1 MDSKQLTALMT
12 KRDDLITF
20 LNANLEKQIQES
32 QQGLLKKFLAG
43 FGDLL
48 QTDETGKVLNNAF
61 NRNLLLS
68 VDKVFADYGK
78 QHNVLILAALMQG
91 VNQLMNFNADY
102 YGKFEGETKLLP
114 IRKKVVQNMR
124 GWLGINAD
132 DTAQENGYLST
143 LIKSDA
149 VKNQIKDFAL
159 KSVMGQAGWQDTKKN
174 LEKLIAGD
182 KDNLG
187 ALQKYHRNFSYDLLS
202 QVDRATG
209 KTYADDLKFEFA
221 IYEGGLIET
230 SREFCKKHNGNVYHI
245 SEIQKFNPQV
255 AKQPNYNPVTD
266 LGGYG
271 CRHHL
276 NWIPTSLALMLRPDA
291 KKFVDENYKPA
302 PAEEKKAVEVNKPP
316 QEPKKVEPPK
326 VEQSKPLVKP
336 DTPFDEIPIAKLEP
350 FKTSKEYLK
359 GVEAVKKLQSKQVE
373 LRDAM
378 NNAAKS
384 ANAITAQ
391 MKRLK
396 FGDEKRIELQKQWDE
411 FVKQHETAKVERA
424 NTIKEIETQGAK
436 DFSEMLN
443 GLSGESTVTYK
454 STLSNT
460 TVKNKFAKVWEDF
473 KKVSFGY
480 NEGTEIA
487 AKGYR
492 KSRAYYDREENS
504 INLPAGTSK
513 YTIMHELAHSLERN
527 NYVMKQAVE
536 FLERRAGDKPII
548 SLGYKDRREVYQ
560 DGGFFSNYV
569 GKVYKGDIY
578 KGRRATEVISMGL
591 EAMYR
596 NPKLFYAQDKEHF
609 ELIYNLFFKR

>member
-1 MDSKQLTALMT
+1 MDGKQLAALMK

-91 VNQLMNFNADY
+91 VNQLMDFNADY

-124 GWLGINAD
+124 GWLGSNAD

-255 AKQPNYNPVTD
+255 AKQPNYNPITD
-266 LGGYG
+266 AGGFN
-271 CRHHL
+271 CRHHW

-291 KKFVDENYKPA
+291 KKFVGENYKPA
-302 PAEEKKAVEVNKPP
+302 PTEEKKAVEVNKPP
-316 QEPKKVEPPK
+316 QEPKKGEPPK
-326 VEQSKPLVKP
+326 VEQSKPK
-336 DTPFDEIPIAKLEP
+336 
-350 FKTSKEYLK
+350 
-359 GVEAVKKLQSKQVE
+359 
-373 LRDAM
+373 
-378 NNAAKS
+378 
-384 ANAITAQ
+384 
-391 MKRLK
+391 
-396 FGDEKRIELQKQWDE
+396 
-411 FVKQHETAKVERA
+411 
-424 NTIKEIETQGAK
+424 
-436 DFSEMLN
+436 
-443 GLSGESTVTYK
+443 
-454 STLSNT
+454 
-460 TVKNKFAKVWEDF
+460 
-473 KKVSFGY
+473 
-480 NEGTEIA
+480 
-487 AKGYR
+487 
-492 KSRAYYDREENS
+492 
-504 INLPAGTSK
+504 
-513 YTIMHELAHSLERN
+513 
-527 NYVMKQAVE
+527 
-536 FLERRAGDKPII
+536 
-548 SLGYKDRREVYQ
+548 
-560 DGGFFSNYV
+560 
-569 GKVYKGDIY
+569 
-578 KGRRATEVISMGL
+578 
-591 EAMYR
+591 
-596 NPKLFYAQDKEHF
+596 
-609 ELIYNLFFKR
+609 

>member
-291 KKFVDENYKPA
+291 KKFVEENYKPT
-302 PAEEKKAVEVNKPP
+302 PTEEKKSVEVNKPP
-316 QEPKKVEPPK
+316 QETKKVEPPK

-336 DTPFDEIPIAKLEP
+336 DTPFDEIPIVKLEP
-350 FKTSKEYLK
+350 FKASKEYLK
-359 GVEAVKKLQSKQVE
+359 GVEAVKKLQSKEVE
-373 LRDAM
+373 LRDVM

-391 MKRLK
+391 MNRLK
-396 FGDEKRIELQKQWDE
+396 LDDEKRVELKKQWDE
-411 FVKQHETAKVERA
+411 FVKQYDTAKIERA
-424 NTIKEIETQGAK
+424 HAIKEIEKQGEK
-436 DFSEMLN
+436 DFREMLN
-443 GLSGESTVTYK
+443 GLRGESTVTYK
-454 STLSNT
+454 STLTNT

-480 NEGTEIA
+480 NEGTEIT
-487 AKGYR
+487 AKPYR
-492 KSRAYYDREENS
+492 GSRAHYIRENNS

-548 SLGYKDRREVYQ
+548 SLGYKDKREVYQ

-569 GKVYKGDIY
+569 GKFYRGNVYKG
-578 KGRRATEVISMGL
+578 RAATEVISTGL

-596 NPKLFYAQDKEHF
+596 NPKLFYSQDKEHF

>member
-1 MDSKQLTALMT
+1 MDGKQLTALMK

-68 VDKVFADYGK
+68 VDKVFTDYGK
-78 QHNVLILAALMQG
+78 QHNVLILSALMQG
-91 VNQLMNFNADY
+91 VNQLMDFNADY

-124 GWLGINAD
+124 GWLGISGDN
-132 DTAQENGYLST
+132 TAQENGYLST

-291 KKFVDENYKPA
+291 KKFVEENYKPA
-302 PAEEKKAVEVNKPP
+302 PTEEKKAVEVNKPP

-326 VEQSKPLVKP
+326 VEQSKTLIKP
-336 DTPFDEIPIAKLEP
+336 DTPFDEIPIVKLEP
-350 FKTSKEYLK
+350 FKASKEYLK
-359 GVEAVKKLQSKQVE
+359 GVEAVKKLQSKEVE
-373 LRDAM
+373 LIETI

-384 ANAITAQ
+384 ANAIFREID
-391 MKRLK
+391 KLD
-396 FGDEKRIELQKQWDE
+396 FGDEKRIELKKQSDE
-411 FVKQHETAKVERA
+411 FVKQHNEAKVERA
-424 NTIKEIETQGAK
+424 LIIKEIEKQGEK

-473 KKVSFGY
+473 KKISFGY
-480 NEGTEIA
+480 NEGTEIT

-492 KSRAYYDREENS
+492 GSRAFYMRGENS
-504 INLPAGTSK
+504 INLPAATSK

-536 FLERRAGDKPII
+536 FLERRAGDKPIT
-548 SLGYKDRREVYQ
+548 SLGYSDKREVYQ
-560 DGGFFSNYV
+560 DGGFFNNYV
-569 GKVYKGDIY
+569 GKVYRGSVY
-578 KGRRATEVISMGL
+578 KGRAATEVISMGL

-596 NPKLFYAQDKEHF
+596 NPKLFYSQDKEHF

>member
-1 MDSKQLTALMT
+1 MDSKQLTALMK

-78 QHNVLILAALMQG
+78 QHNVLILSALMQG
-91 VNQLMNFNADY
+91 VNQLMDFNANY

-143 LIKSDA
+143 LIKSEA

-276 NWIPTSLALMLRPDA
+276 NWIPTAMA
-291 KKFVDENYKPA
+291 KAMGKEVDKF
-302 PAEEKKAVEVNKPP
+302 
-316 QEPKKVEPPK
+316 
-326 VEQSKPLVKP
+326 
-336 DTPFDEIPIAKLEP
+336 
-350 FKTSKEYLK
+350 LK
-359 GVEAVKKLQSKQVE
+359 GGDDKK
-373 LRDAM
+373 
-378 NNAAKS
+378 
-384 ANAITAQ
+384 I
-391 MKRLK
+391 
-396 FGDEKRIELQKQWDE
+396 
-411 FVKQHETAKVERA
+411 
-424 NTIKEIETQGAK
+424 IKEINENTKSEEKQNKFNEAK
-436 DFSEMLN
+436 NIKELKNLSKEIFKAKNIEINENEDLSLMKIRLNKLDELFNEFNIKNKKGFEKISFVSTKNREGVAKSDAEGNTISVNFGNKKQNFADFEKTDDFLNNLKLDRPNIDEKNIDFYVQTHEFAHLLDFKDLRKPLSNKSDFIKELEVINNEYKNEFSKYFDENKKMGDFKFLKPYERRIYKENLKKMSEIHLGTYANTNINEFMAEAFSEYVLN
-443 GLSGESTVTYK
+443 SKPSKYAE
-454 STLSNT
+454 
-460 TVKNKFAKVWEDF
+460 KVGKLIDKYF
-473 KKVSFGY
+473 KK
-480 NEGTEIA
+480 
-487 AKGYR
+487 K
-492 KSRAYYDREENS
+492 
-504 INLPAGTSK
+504 
-513 YTIMHELAHSLERN
+513 
-527 NYVMKQAVE
+527 
-536 FLERRAGDKPII
+536 
-548 SLGYKDRREVYQ
+548 
-560 DGGFFSNYV
+560 
-569 GKVYKGDIY
+569 
-578 KGRRATEVISMGL
+578 
-591 EAMYR
+591 
-596 NPKLFYAQDKEHF
+596 
-609 ELIYNLFFKR
+609 

>member
-91 VNQLMNFNADY
+91 VNQLMDFNADY

-124 GWLGINAD
+124 GWLGISGD

-182 KDNLG
+182 KGNLG

-230 SREFCKKHNGNVYHI
+230 SREFCKKRNGNVYHI

-255 AKQPNYNPVTD
+255 AKQPNYNPITD
-266 LGGYG
+266 AGGYS
-271 CRHHL
+271 CRHHY
-276 NWIPTSLALMLRPDA
+276 NWIPTALAKAMGKDVD
-291 KKFVDENYKPA
+291 KF
-302 PAEEKKAVEVNKPP
+302 
-316 QEPKKVEPPK
+316 
-326 VEQSKPLVKP
+326 
-336 DTPFDEIPIAKLEP
+336 
-350 FKTSKEYLK
+350 LK
-359 GVEAVKKLQSKQVE
+359 GGDDKK
-373 LRDAM
+373 
-378 NNAAKS
+378 
-384 ANAITAQ
+384 I
-391 MKRLK
+391 
-396 FGDEKRIELQKQWDE
+396 
-411 FVKQHETAKVERA
+411 
-424 NTIKEIETQGAK
+424 IKEINENTKSEEKQNKFNEAK
-436 DFSEMLN
+436 NIKELKNLSKEIFKAKNIEINENEDLSLMKIRLNKLDELFNEFNIKNKNGFEKISFVSTKNREGVAKSDAEGNTISVNFGNKKQNFADFEKTDDFLNNLKLDRPNIDEKNIEFYVQTHEFAHLLDFKDLRKPLSNKSDFIKELEVINNEYKNEFSKYFDENKKMGDFKFLKPYERRIYKENLKKMSEIHLGTYANTNINEFMAEAFSEYV
-443 GLSGESTVTYK
+443 LSSKPSKYAE
-454 STLSNT
+454 
-460 TVKNKFAKVWEDF
+460 KVGKLIDKCF
-473 KKVSFGY
+473 KK
-480 NEGTEIA
+480 
-487 AKGYR
+487 K
-492 KSRAYYDREENS
+492 
-504 INLPAGTSK
+504 
-513 YTIMHELAHSLERN
+513 
-527 NYVMKQAVE
+527 
-536 FLERRAGDKPII
+536 
-548 SLGYKDRREVYQ
+548 
-560 DGGFFSNYV
+560 
-569 GKVYKGDIY
+569 
-578 KGRRATEVISMGL
+578 
-591 EAMYR
+591 
-596 NPKLFYAQDKEHF
+596 
-609 ELIYNLFFKR
+609 

>member
-78 QHNVLILAALMQG
+78 QHNVLILSALMQG

-102 YGKFEGETKLLP
+102 YGKFEGETRLLP

-124 GWLGINAD
+124 GWLGISGDN
-132 DTAQENGYLST
+132 TAQENGYLST

-149 VKNQIKDFAL
+149 VKSQIKDFAL

-255 AKQPNYNPVTD
+255 AKQPNYNPITD
-266 LGGYG
+266 LGGFG

-276 NWIPTSLALMLRPDA
+276 NWISTALAKAMGKDVDKFLKGGQNKGNTQVVEEKQKQKQIDKKNINDVFSAEKITYSKKLSKDEMTLREKQIVELANEYKSLNSDYKIEQITFNSAKNTHGKVVYDAESKIISINFGDNTPDA
-291 KKFVDENYKPA
+291 EMFKNSGSYDQYKTRQNPFIDEAKIKFYTQTHEFAHTLFNYDERRYNST
-302 PAEEKKAVEVNKPP
+302 NNN
-316 QEPKKVEPPK
+316 
-326 VEQSKPLVKP
+326 
-336 DTPFDEIPIAKLEP
+336 
-350 FKTSKEYLK
+350 FKTELEAIKKEY
-359 GVEAVKKLQSKQVE
+359 
-373 LRDAM
+373 
-378 NNAAKS
+378 
-384 ANAITAQ
+384 
-391 MKRLK
+391 
-396 FGDEKRIELQKQWDE
+396 
-411 FVKQHETAKVERA
+411 
-424 NTIKEIETQGAK
+424 IKEIQKYMDEIYKFGSNPTMHERRLINENKTKINEIHLGNYASKNINEFLAEAFADYKLNKTPSKYAIKVGALIDK
-436 DFSEMLN
+436 
-443 GLSGESTVTYK
+443 Y
-454 STLSNT
+454 
-460 TVKNKFAKVWEDF
+460 F
-473 KKVSFGY
+473 KK
-480 NEGTEIA
+480 
-487 AKGYR
+487 
-492 KSRAYYDREENS
+492 
-504 INLPAGTSK
+504 
-513 YTIMHELAHSLERN
+513 
-527 NYVMKQAVE
+527 
-536 FLERRAGDKPII
+536 
-548 SLGYKDRREVYQ
+548 
-560 DGGFFSNYV
+560 
-569 GKVYKGDIY
+569 
-578 KGRRATEVISMGL
+578 
-591 EAMYR
+591 
-596 NPKLFYAQDKEHF
+596 
-609 ELIYNLFFKR
+609 

>member
-1 MDSKQLTALMT
+1 
-12 KRDDLITF
+12 
-20 LNANLEKQIQES
+20 
-32 QQGLLKKFLAG
+32 
-43 FGDLL
+43 
-48 QTDETGKVLNNAF
+48 
-61 NRNLLLS
+61 
-68 VDKVFADYGK
+68 
-78 QHNVLILAALMQG
+78 
-91 VNQLMNFNADY
+91 
-102 YGKFEGETKLLP
+102 
-114 IRKKVVQNMR
+114 
-124 GWLGINAD
+124 
-132 DTAQENGYLST
+132 
-143 LIKSDA
+143 
-149 VKNQIKDFAL
+149 
-159 KSVMGQAGWQDTKKN
+159 
-174 LEKLIAGD
+174 
-182 KDNLG
+182 
-187 ALQKYHRNFSYDLLS
+187 
-202 QVDRATG
+202 
-209 KTYADDLKFEFA
+209 
-221 IYEGGLIET
+221 
-230 SREFCKKHNGNVYHI
+230 
-245 SEIQKFNPQV
+245 
-255 AKQPNYNPVTD
+255 
-266 LGGYG
+266 
-271 CRHHL
+271 
-276 NWIPTSLALMLRPDA
+276 MLRPDA

-326 VEQSKPLVKP
+326 VEQGKPLVKP

-359 GVEAVKKLQSKQVE
+359 GVEAVKKLQSKEVE
-373 LRDAM
+373 LRDVM

-396 FGDEKRIELQKQWDE
+396 FGDEKRVELKKQWDE
-411 FVKQHETAKVERA
+411 FVKQHDTAKVVRA
-424 NTIKEIETQGAK
+424 KAIKEIETQGAK

-443 GLSGESTVTYK
+443 GLSGESTVTHK

-460 TVKNKFAKVWEDF
+460 TVKNKFVKVWEDF

-480 NEGTEIA
+480 NEGTEIT

-492 KSRAYYDREENS
+492 GSRAHYTREDNS

-536 FLERRAGDKPII
+536 FLERRAGDKPIV
-548 SLGYKDRREVYQ
+548 SLGYKDRREVFQ

-569 GKVYKGDIY
+569 GKVYKGDVY

-609 ELIYNLFFKR
+609 ELIYNLFFKRW

>member
-91 VNQLMNFNADY
+91 VNQLMDFNADY

-291 KKFVDENYKPA
+291 KKFVEENYKPA

-316 QEPKKVEPPK
+316 QEPKK
-326 VEQSKPLVKP
+326 
-336 DTPFDEIPIAKLEP
+336 
-350 FKTSKEYLK
+350 
-359 GVEAVKKLQSKQVE
+359 
-373 LRDAM
+373 
-378 NNAAKS
+378 
-384 ANAITAQ
+384 
-391 MKRLK
+391 
-396 FGDEKRIELQKQWDE
+396 
-411 FVKQHETAKVERA
+411 
-424 NTIKEIETQGAK
+424 
-436 DFSEMLN
+436 
-443 GLSGESTVTYK
+443 
-454 STLSNT
+454 
-460 TVKNKFAKVWEDF
+460 
-473 KKVSFGY
+473 
-480 NEGTEIA
+480 
-487 AKGYR
+487 
-492 KSRAYYDREENS
+492 
-504 INLPAGTSK
+504 
-513 YTIMHELAHSLERN
+513 
-527 NYVMKQAVE
+527 
-536 FLERRAGDKPII
+536 
-548 SLGYKDRREVYQ
+548 
-560 DGGFFSNYV
+560 
-569 GKVYKGDIY
+569 IY
-578 KGRRATEVISMGL
+578 
-591 EAMYR
+591 
-596 NPKLFYAQDKEHF
+596 
-609 ELIYNLFFKR
+609 

>member
-1 MDSKQLTALMT
+1 MDSKELTALMT

-91 VNQLMNFNADY
+91 VNQLMDFNADY

-124 GWLGINAD
+124 GWLGISGEN
-132 DTAQENGYLST
+132 TAQENGYLST
-143 LIKSDA
+143 LIKSDS

-159 KSVMGQAGWQDTKKN
+159 KSVIGQAGWQDTKKN

-202 QVDRATG
+202 QVDRATA

-276 NWIPTSLALMLRPDA
+276 NWIPTAMAKAMGKDVDKFLKGGQNKGNTQVVEEKQKQKQIDKKNINDVFSAEKITYSKKLSKDEMVLREKQIVELANEYKSLNSDYKIEQITFNSAKNTHGKVVYDAESKIISINFGDNTPDA
-291 KKFVDENYKPA
+291 EMYKNSGSYDQYKTRQNPFIDEDKIKFYTQTHEFAHTLFNYDE
-302 PAEEKKAVEVNKPP
+302 
-316 QEPKKVEPPK
+316 
-326 VEQSKPLVKP
+326 
-336 DTPFDEIPIAKLEP
+336 
-350 FKTSKEYLK
+350 
-359 GVEAVKKLQSKQVE
+359 
-373 LRDAM
+373 R
-378 NNAAKS
+378 
-384 ANAITAQ
+384 
-391 MKRLK
+391 R
-396 FGDEKRIELQKQWDE
+396 
-411 FVKQHETAKVERA
+411 
-424 NTIKEIETQGAK
+424 
-436 DFSEMLN
+436 
-443 GLSGESTVTYK
+443 YK
-454 STLSNT
+454 STNNNFKTELEAIQKEYSQEIQKYMDEIYKFGSNPKMNERRIINENKT
-460 TVKNKFAKVWEDF
+460 KINEIHLGSYASKNINEFLAEAFADYKLNKTPSKYAIKVGVLIDKYF
-473 KKVSFGY
+473 KK
-480 NEGTEIA
+480 
-487 AKGYR
+487 
-492 KSRAYYDREENS
+492 
-504 INLPAGTSK
+504 
-513 YTIMHELAHSLERN
+513 
-527 NYVMKQAVE
+527 
-536 FLERRAGDKPII
+536 
-548 SLGYKDRREVYQ
+548 
-560 DGGFFSNYV
+560 
-569 GKVYKGDIY
+569 
-578 KGRRATEVISMGL
+578 
-591 EAMYR
+591 
-596 NPKLFYAQDKEHF
+596 
-609 ELIYNLFFKR
+609 

>member
-91 VNQLMNFNADY
+91 VNQLMDFNADY

-124 GWLGINAD
+124 GWLGISGEN
-132 DTAQENGYLST
+132 TAQENGYLST

-182 KDNLG
+182 KGNLG

-230 SREFCKKHNGNVYHI
+230 SREFCKKRNGNVYHI

-255 AKQPNYNPVTD
+255 AKQPNYNPITD
-266 LGGYG
+266 AGGYS
-271 CRHHL
+271 CRHHY
-276 NWIPTSLALMLRPDA
+276 NWIPTALAKAMGKDVD
-291 KKFVDENYKPA
+291 KF
-302 PAEEKKAVEVNKPP
+302 
-316 QEPKKVEPPK
+316 
-326 VEQSKPLVKP
+326 
-336 DTPFDEIPIAKLEP
+336 
-350 FKTSKEYLK
+350 LK
-359 GVEAVKKLQSKQVE
+359 GGDDKK
-373 LRDAM
+373 
-378 NNAAKS
+378 
-384 ANAITAQ
+384 I
-391 MKRLK
+391 
-396 FGDEKRIELQKQWDE
+396 
-411 FVKQHETAKVERA
+411 
-424 NTIKEIETQGAK
+424 IKEINENTKSEEKQNKFNEAK
-436 DFSEMLN
+436 NIKELKNLSKEIFKAKNIEINENEDLSLMKIRLNKLDELFNEFNIKNKNGFEKISFVSTKNREGVAKSDAEGNTISVNFGNKKQNFADFEKTDDFLNNLKLDRPNIDEKNIEFYVQTHEFAHLLDFKDLRKPLSNKSDFIKELEVINNEYKNEFSKYFDENKKMGDFKFLKPYERRIYKENLKKMSEIHLGTYANTNINEFMAEAFSEYV
-443 GLSGESTVTYK
+443 LSSKPSKYAE
-454 STLSNT
+454 
-460 TVKNKFAKVWEDF
+460 KVGKLIDKCF
-473 KKVSFGY
+473 KK
-480 NEGTEIA
+480 
-487 AKGYR
+487 K
-492 KSRAYYDREENS
+492 
-504 INLPAGTSK
+504 
-513 YTIMHELAHSLERN
+513 
-527 NYVMKQAVE
+527 
-536 FLERRAGDKPII
+536 
-548 SLGYKDRREVYQ
+548 
-560 DGGFFSNYV
+560 
-569 GKVYKGDIY
+569 
-578 KGRRATEVISMGL
+578 
-591 EAMYR
+591 
-596 NPKLFYAQDKEHF
+596 
-609 ELIYNLFFKR
+609 

>member
-1 MDSKQLTALMT
+1 MK

-78 QHNVLILAALMQG
+78 QHNVLILSALMQG

-124 GWLGINAD
+124 GWLGISGEN
-132 DTAQENGYLST
+132 TAQENGYLST

-174 LEKLIAGD
+174 LEKIIAGD

-245 SEIQKFNPQV
+245 IEIQKFNPQV

-291 KKFVDENYKPA
+291 KKFVD
-302 PAEEKKAVEVNKPP
+302 
-316 QEPKKVEPPK
+316 
-326 VEQSKPLVKP
+326 
-336 DTPFDEIPIAKLEP
+336 
-350 FKTSKEYLK
+350 
-359 GVEAVKKLQSKQVE
+359 
-373 LRDAM
+373 
-378 NNAAKS
+378 
-384 ANAITAQ
+384 
-391 MKRLK
+391 
-396 FGDEKRIELQKQWDE
+396 
-411 FVKQHETAKVERA
+411 
-424 NTIKEIETQGAK
+424 
-436 DFSEMLN
+436 
-443 GLSGESTVTYK
+443 
-454 STLSNT
+454 
-460 TVKNKFAKVWEDF
+460 
-473 KKVSFGY
+473 
-480 NEGTEIA
+480 
-487 AKGYR
+487 
-492 KSRAYYDREENS
+492 
-504 INLPAGTSK
+504 
-513 YTIMHELAHSLERN
+513 
-527 NYVMKQAVE
+527 
-536 FLERRAGDKPII
+536 
-548 SLGYKDRREVYQ
+548 
-560 DGGFFSNYV
+560 
-569 GKVYKGDIY
+569 
-578 KGRRATEVISMGL
+578 
-591 EAMYR
+591 
-596 NPKLFYAQDKEHF
+596 
-609 ELIYNLFFKR
+609 

>member
-1 MDSKQLTALMT
+1 MDGKELTALMK

-91 VNQLMNFNADY
+91 VNQLMDFNADY

-291 KKFVDENYKPA
+291 KKFVDENSEFNIQNMEEFIQQYDNLIGKEVGDSSGGENKTLQKII
-302 PAEEKKAVEVNKPP
+302 AERKGWNKNPEVISKKEAEKYSDFLYRGF
-316 QEPKKVEPPK
+316 
-326 VEQSKPLVKP
+326 SK
-336 DTPFDEIPIAKLEP
+336 
-350 FKTSKEYLK
+350 KEYSEEYGK
-359 GVEAVKKLQSKQVE
+359 TKYSGTGIYGSG
-373 LRDAM
+373 DYF
-378 NNAAKS
+378 AK
-384 ANAITAQ
+384 NE
-391 MKRLK
+391 R
-396 FGDEKRIELQKQWDE
+396 
-411 FVKQHETAKVERA
+411 TAKDYALEKDAV
-424 NTIKEIETQGAK
+424 IKIAIPP
-436 DFSEMLN
+436 
-443 GLSGESTVTYK
+443 
-454 STLSNT
+454 
-460 TVKNKFAKVWEDF
+460 DF
-473 KKVSFGY
+473 KKIKYSEIRKITDDY
-480 NEGTEIA
+480 NSE
-487 AKGYR
+487 
-492 KSRAYYDREENS
+492 
-504 INLPAGTSK
+504 
-513 YTIMHELAHSLERN
+513 
-527 NYVMKQAVE
+527 
-536 FLERRAGDKPII
+536 II
-548 SLGYKDRREVYQ
+548 SRMFKISKTNPDLAQQILKNGANFNDVGFMATLLGYDGIEVDR
-560 DGGFFSNYV
+560 GGDDYFVVLNKS
-569 GKVYKGDIY
+569 KIKII
-578 KGRRATEVISMGL
+578 K
-591 EAMYR
+591 
-596 NPKLFYAQDKEHF
+596 
-609 ELIYNLFFKR
+609 

>member
-159 KSVMGQAGWQDTKKN
+159 KSVMGQAGWQETKKN

-276 NWIPTSLALMLRPDA
+276 NWISTAMAKAMGKNVEKFLENQNPIKTESNINNNLSEYEKSILNGKTLPRDIKEA
-291 KKFVDENYKPA
+291 KKISEIILDELGVKYTFSGQSDTNGTSVYFNINGRKVRFSDHSISNLDRMNNESVIYFGGTKFA
-302 PAEEKKAVEVNKPP
+302 REQNILKLLFDIGDKSIEYG
-316 QEPKKVEPPK
+316 KVEYIRGDGK
-326 VEQSKPLVKP
+326 V
-336 DTPFDEIPIAKLEP
+336 
-350 FKTSKEYLK
+350 
-359 GVEAVKKLQSKQVE
+359 LQ
-373 LRDAM
+373 A
-378 NNAAKS
+378 
-384 ANAITAQ
+384 
-391 MKRLK
+391 
-396 FGDEKRIELQKQWDE
+396 FG
-411 FVKQHETAKVERA
+411 
-424 NTIKEIETQGAK
+424 
-436 DFSEMLN
+436 
-443 GLSGESTVTYK
+443 Y
-454 STLSNT
+454 
-460 TVKNKFAKVWEDF
+460 F
-473 KKVSFGY
+473 KK
-480 NEGTEIA
+480 
-487 AKGYR
+487 K
-492 KSRAYYDREENS
+492 
-504 INLPAGTSK
+504 
-513 YTIMHELAHSLERN
+513 
-527 NYVMKQAVE
+527 
-536 FLERRAGDKPII
+536 
-548 SLGYKDRREVYQ
+548 
-560 DGGFFSNYV
+560 
-569 GKVYKGDIY
+569 
-578 KGRRATEVISMGL
+578 
-591 EAMYR
+591 
-596 NPKLFYAQDKEHF
+596 
-609 ELIYNLFFKR
+609 